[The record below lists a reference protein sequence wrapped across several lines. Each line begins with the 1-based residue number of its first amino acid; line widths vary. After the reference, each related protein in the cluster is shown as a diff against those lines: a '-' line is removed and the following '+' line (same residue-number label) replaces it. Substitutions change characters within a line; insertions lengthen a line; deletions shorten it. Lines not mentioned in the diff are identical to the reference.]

1 MAKFIRVNNYIIN
14 TDTIER
20 VYILEYCN
28 KKSATIY
35 LSDGTKMETYDI
47 KPLLNLVEKEE
58 PVYVNEQHTITSEDS
73 IDKFIDLMGE
83 RHQTRVGNL
92 LKRNGI
98 VTVQDLID
106 RTQIGII
113 NMPKLGRGAFAV
125 IMRTANDNGIAI
137 PKR

>member
-1 MAKFIRVNNYIIN
+1 MTKFIRVNNYIIN

-28 KKSATIY
+28 KKSATVY

-58 PVYVNEQHTITSEDS
+58 PIYINEQHTITSEDS

-98 VTVQDLID
+98 STIQDLID
-106 RTQIGII
+106 RTQVGII

-125 IMRTANDNGIAI
+125 IMRTANDNGITI
-137 PKR
+137 PRR